1 MSGTVINKYG
11 TSGVVQTSKVSG
23 LLIVLLVERSS
34 QTGFLD
40 IYFTTY
46 FGVRNLGNISAMRV
60 LIFLKIFKT

>member
-23 LLIVLLVERSS
+23 LLIMLLVERPS